1 MFLAP
6 ETHKLVIKEVGKSV
20 FFPADL
26 LTFFK
31 EKIFKM
37 VPKLFN
43 LNNEMDCHRAK
54 GRDLTRKLVKMTR
67 NRYVKQISGIY
78 LSELGNILFC
88 RSSAN

>member
-1 MFLAP
+1 
-6 ETHKLVIKEVGKSV
+6 
-20 FFPADL
+20 
-26 LTFFK
+26 
-31 EKIFKM
+31 M
-37 VPKLFN
+37 VTKLFN

-88 RSSAN
+88 GSSAN